1 MSKPL
6 DGVRVVDLTSVV
18 LGPYATQILGDLGAD
33 VIKVEAPAGD
43 TTRYTG
49 PARSS
54 DMAALFLGINRNK
67 RSVVL
72 DLKQAAA
79 CEALWALIDSAD
91 VFVHSI
97 RPQALD
103 RLGFSETAVR
113 KRNPK
118 IIFAALVGYREEG
131 PYSGQPAY
139 DDVIVG
145 RSGLA
150 DVMHRATGEP
160 RYMPTIIGDKTCGLT
175 AAYAINAALFARERS
190 GEGQYLE
197 VPMLETMTSFTLLE
211 HLYGHTFEP
220 PEGDIGYARVLAK
233 SRRPYATAD
242 GHICVL
248 IYTDPQW
255 QRFLGETGRH
265 DLSEDARF
273 QTLASRAEHIDFV
286 YQTAA
291 EIVATESSAHWLEMF
306 ERLEIPAA
314 PIAKLESLRDDPHLQ
329 AVGMFREISH
339 PSEGD
344 LVMPDAPVR
353 FNHESMDLQRLQP
366 RLGEHS
372 EAVLAE
378 IGFSAEQIDTML
390 ESGAT
395 LTPADRS

>member
-6 DGVRVVDLTSVV
+6 EGIRVVDLTSVV

-54 DMAALFLGINRNK
+54 DMAALFLGLNRNK

-72 DLKQAAA
+72 DLKQAEA
-79 CEALWALIDSAD
+79 CDALWALIDSAD

-97 RPQALD
+97 RPQALE
-103 RLGFSETAVR
+103 RLGFSQQAVR

-118 IIFAALVGYREEG
+118 IVYAALVGYREEG

-175 AAYAINAALFARERS
+175 AAYSINAALFARERS
-190 GEGQYLE
+190 GEGQYVE

-211 HLYGHTFEP
+211 HLYGHTFNP
-220 PEGDIGYARVLAK
+220 PIGEIGYARVLAA

-255 QRFLGETGRH
+255 QRFLKETGRD
-265 DLSEDARF
+265 DLLDDARF
-273 QTLASRAEHIDFV
+273 QTLASRAEHIAFV
-286 YQTAA
+286 YETAGD
-291 EIVATESSAHWLEMF
+291 IVAAQSTSHWLEVF
-306 ERLEIPAA
+306 DRLEIPAA
-314 PIAKLESLRDDPHLQ
+314 PISTLESLRDDPHLQ
-329 AVGMFREISH
+329 AVGMFRDIAH
-339 PSEGD
+339 PTEGN

-353 FNHESMDLQRLQP
+353 FNHESMSLEKMQP

-372 EAVLAE
+372 EAVLLE
-378 IGFSAEQIDTML
+378 LGFSSDEIKAMHT
-390 ESGAT
+390 SGAT
-395 LTPADRS
+395 LTHQG